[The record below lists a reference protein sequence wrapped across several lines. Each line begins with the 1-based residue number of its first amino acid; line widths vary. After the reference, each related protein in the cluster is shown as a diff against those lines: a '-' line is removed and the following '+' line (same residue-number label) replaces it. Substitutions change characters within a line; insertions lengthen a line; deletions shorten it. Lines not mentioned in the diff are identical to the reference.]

1 MGNNLIQVL
10 LASIKAKITPLVTKF
25 RQLTS
30 ANFIRAKLIAKIRDF
45 FVRLFDVRPKHK
57 KDYYEVFGW
66 LVSKR
71 LAYAIVVVIG
81 VLSMIYLVSIRSI
94 YLPQKQAAGAIKTYN
109 YDDMMLRFAKGKVR
123 ILGKSGYLAY
133 EGEVEK
139 GGVNGYG
146 NLYAVDQTLLYQ
158 GNFLNNKY
166 EGSGTQYYADGTMHY
181 KGNFSE
187 NLYEGTGKLYRENGS
202 LAYDGEFARGM
213 KEGIGK
219 LYGDGDKPVYE
230 GSFSR
235 DQLVYSALLGKST
248 AEVAEAYH
256 GERIIYQND
265 NEFTVLMPDINALY
279 IGVTDEENLEDKIMV
294 EGVYVLKN
302 SIMLGNA
309 ECKTIADLR
318 KVLGDAVYEGNSNV
332 TLSEA
337 VAINYLNKQKNTL
350 NGFVELDTTDEFT
363 DVITVNQ
370 IPDDYPVYL
379 YSFHRNGLLYTFVCG
394 DKNDTFAFYSI
405 MSEEGGE

>member
-1 MGNNLIQVL
+1 M

-30 ANFIRAKLIAKIRDF
+30 ANFIRAKLVAKIREF

-81 VLSMIYLVSIRSI
+81 VLSMIYLISIRSV

-248 AEVAEAYH
+248 AEVSEAYH

-265 NEFTVLMPDINALY
+265 NDFTVLMPDINALY

-294 EGVYVLKN
+294 EGVYVLQN
-302 SIMLGNA
+302 SIMLGND

-318 KVLGDAVYEGNSNV
+318 KVFGDAVYEGNSNV

-337 VAINYLNKQKNTL
+337 VAINYLNKQKTTL

-379 YSFHRNGLLYTFVCG
+379 YSFRRNGLLYTFVCG